1 MKKVLVILLLL
12 FSTLC
17 FGGCKMFCKN
27 HIDENNDYKCD
38 KCGASLMKIN
48 NPIYEEHSHY
58 FINGTCGCGVRKNN
72 LYSLQEAF
80 NSGWLTHND
89 LEEIAYYKN
98 REGKYPSTLDDEIA
112 DQIIKD
118 FCKEFNPDENDNQG
132 SVRYFGKYNGCYV
145 VMVDGCGLDYMTVL
159 TSEIV
164 DGVTFHY
171 SSSQH
176 MLVWRSND
184 SVDFQPEIV
193 IDGEYCSEAIYSTVN
208 LIMPIATSIVIENN
222 KINNYEFKPFKL
234 DDAFLKNIVED
245 NILDKDKFP
254 ASLDYEKAYFAEI
267 KLSDDYEET
276 YVGEA
281 QGPDECT
288 IGYYLTFSN
297 SEMYLFQAGYNQA
310 DGYTILYGSKLTK
323 VSKVLEENGYY
334 IRLNGGRSFAYKE
347 NGLSG
352 YCLEIVKTREEL
364 IQVCNENNNP
374 AFNEEHANYDSNM
387 SKYLRGLDAKFFS
400 EYALIVYSTQI
411 NVDSYLDIEGITI
424 EDNVI
429 KINKRIVHMKQGAVV
444 AIVYPWQVIIVVKQ
458 SYIKDIDKV
467 EFV

>member
-1 MKKVLVILLLL
+1 
-12 FSTLC
+12 
-17 FGGCKMFCKN
+17 MFCKN
-27 HIDENNDYKCD
+27 HIDENNDYKC
-38 KCGASLMKIN
+38 GASLMKIN
-48 NPIYEEHSHY
+48 EPIYEEHSHY
-58 FINGTCGCGVRKNN
+58 FVNGTCECGVRKNN

-80 NSGWLTHND
+80 NSGWLAHND

-98 REGKYPSTLDDEIA
+98 SGVKYPSTLDDEIA

-132 SVRYFGKYNGCYV
+132 SVRYFGKYNGCYA
-145 VMVDGCGLDYMTVL
+145 VMVDGCGLAYL
-159 TSEIV
+159 QLITSETI

-176 MLVWRSND
+176 MLVWRSNN
-184 SVDFQPEIV
+184 SLDFQTEIV
-193 IDGEYCSEAIYSTVN
+193 IDGEYCSEAIYSTVD

-222 KINNYEFKPFKL
+222 RINNYEFKAIPLNDTF
-234 DDAFLKNIVED
+234 FENIVED

-254 ASLDYEKAYFAEI
+254 DSLNYEKTYFASI
-267 KLSDDYEET
+267 KLSYDSEET
-276 YVGEA
+276 RVGEA

-297 SEMYLFQAGYNQA
+297 SEMYLFQAGYNQEA
-310 DGYTILYGSKLTK
+310 RYTILYGSKLTK
-323 VSKVLEENGYY
+323 VSRVLEENGYY
-334 IRLNGGRSFAYKE
+334 IRYNGWGSFAYKE
-347 NGLSG
+347 NVFSG

-374 AFNEEHANYDSNM
+374 AFNKEHTNYDSNM
-387 SKYLRGLDAKFFS
+387 SEYLRGLDAKFFS

-411 NVDSYLDIEGITI
+411 NVDSYLDIKGITI
-424 EDNVI
+424 EDDVI
-429 KINKRIVHMKQGAVV
+429 KINKKMVKQGAVI
-444 AIVYPWQVIIVVKQ
+444 AIVHPRQVIIVVKQ

-467 EFV
+467 GFV